1 MLDTN
6 LVKIPELPPI
16 HKGSVNTTQT
26 SLVAQHHIKSHGP
39 LLKIPL
45 LLQLNTAAA
54 AAMQTTVSQ

>member
-1 MLDTN
+1 MRATSHTQ
-6 LVKIPELPPI
+6 EY
-16 HKGSVNTTQT
+16 SVNTTQT

-54 AAMQTTVSQ
+54 AAM